1 MILIQVKYT
10 KFFST
15 FYAGTYAGTTNTG
28 SVTPRIHS
36 SPKNSKKLGKSQI
49 IEKHDK
55 QSKGKHTSLRLR
67 DHLMPAVPW
76 HMASVTIASPL
87 FILIRELSWVHI
99 VAVSQIF
106 IELFMMFF
114 MVI

>member
-1 MILIQVKYT
+1 MSSVPGLSRLGFTAAAGRIQK
-10 KFFST
+10 SW
-15 FYAGTYAGTTNTG
+15 A
-28 SVTPRIHS
+28 
-36 SPKNSKKLGKSQI
+36 KSQI
-49 IEKHDK
+49 IKKHNK

-87 FILIRELSWVHI
+87 FNLLRELSWVHR
-99 VAVSQIF
+99 VAVSQIIF
-106 IELFMMFF
+106 KLFMMFF